1 MRKARIAITLL
12 LVLAVSAGLV
22 GCGGSPQAQP
32 KDTSKDKPAP
42 KPTKSVVFA
51 RASDSDNLDP
61 VIQDG
66 NPNIW
71 IFNLVM
77 EGLIRTTNDGKGI
90 EPCLAEKWEFNQDK
104 TALTFTL
111 RKGVKFSD
119 GTPVT
124 VQDWVFSLDR
134 ARLTKES
141 PWQFSLE
148 AVKEVKALDADHLQ
162 IVLKSPWA
170 PILADLAMFNAT
182 VTSEAY
188 FKKVGLEGFSQKP
201 LGTGPFYFVEWKKG
215 EHISLKK
222 NPNHWQKDVP
232 LVDEIKFVVVP
243 EDNTRIMQL
252 QGGTVDLIDAV
263 PWSRIDEIRKDP
275 NLQMVLA
282 PSTSTTYLVLNN
294 AREPFKKLKVRQALA
309 YATDRDALV
318 KTVLFGNGKV
328 AVSFR
333 PPDGPMYNDKLQPKP
348 YDPVKAKQLL
358 AEAGYS
364 KGFKTTIMINPATIA
379 NVQIATVLK
388 EQWAKVGI
396 ELNIIQ
402 YDGPTLSAKRRGS
415 EYDVTTSGWTD
426 DIVDPS
432 QEAEYMCVSKTSK
445 NFWTNW
451 GNQEA
456 DGLAQQ
462 AKSEM
467 DTAKQQKIY
476 DRIQELVYNEV
487 PLIPLYHTPYPVGM
501 RKGITGFI
509 QTPLGN
515 YRFEKLDKASGK

>member
-1 MRKARIAITLL
+1 MKKARIVITLL
-12 LVLAVSAGLV
+12 LILAISAGLA
-22 GCGGSPQAQP
+22 GCGGQAQP
-32 KDTSKDKPAP
+32 KEAPKTTPAP
-42 KPTKSVVFA
+42 KPTKSIVFA

-90 EPCLAEKWEFNQDK
+90 ESCLAEKWEFNQDK
-104 TALTFTL
+104 TVLTFTL
-111 RKGVKFSD
+111 RKGIKFSD

-124 VQDWVFSLDR
+124 AQDWVFSLDR

-148 AVKEVKALDADHLQ
+148 AVKEVKAPDPDHLQ
-162 IVLKSPWA
+162 IVLKTPWA

-201 LGTGPFYFVEWKKG
+201 LGTGPYYFVEWKKG
-215 EHISLKK
+215 EYITLKK
-222 NPNHWQKDVP
+222 NPNYWQKDVP
-232 LVDEIKFVVVP
+232 IVDDIKFVVVP

-263 PWSRIDEIRKDP
+263 PWSRIDELKKDP
-275 NLQMVLA
+275 NLQVVLA

-294 AREPFKKLKVRQALA
+294 AREPFKKAKVRQALV

-318 KTVLFGNGKV
+318 KTILFGCGQV

-333 PPDGPMYNDKLQPKP
+333 PPDGPMYNSKLQPKP
-348 YDPVKAKQLL
+348 YDPEKAKQLL
-358 AEAGYS
+358 IEAGYP
-364 KGFKTTIMINPATIA
+364 KGFKTTMMINPAGIV
-379 NVQIATVLK
+379 NVQIATILK

-396 ELNIIQ
+396 ELSIIQ
-402 YDGPTLSAKRRGS
+402 YDGPTLSTKRRES
-415 EYDVTTSGWTD
+415 NYDITTSGWTD

-432 QEAEYMCVSKTSK
+432 QEAEYMCVTKTSK

-451 GNQEA
+451 NSQEA
-456 DGLAQQ
+456 DTLAQQ
-462 AKSEM
+462 GKSEG
-467 DTAKQQKIY
+467 DTAKRQQIY
-476 DRIQELVYNEV
+476 DRIQEMVYNEV

-501 RKGITGFI
+501 RKGVTGFI